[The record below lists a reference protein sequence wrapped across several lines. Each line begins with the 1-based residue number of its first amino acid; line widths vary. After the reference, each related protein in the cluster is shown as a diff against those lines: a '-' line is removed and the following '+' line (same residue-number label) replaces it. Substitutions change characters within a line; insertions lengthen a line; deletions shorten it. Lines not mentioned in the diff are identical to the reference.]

1 MQRMSSQFT
10 EKETESYYDAEDA
23 IYRAV
28 WDEDGSVH
36 WGLFDES
43 TGQDFLAACANL
55 DRMMVDK
62 GRIDSNS
69 RVLDLGCGNGATAI
83 ALSTRQ
89 GCHVT
94 GIDLSGVRIGN
105 AQKARESQGPEAQ
118 QKLAFQKASATALP
132 FPDGSF
138 THVWS
143 QAVIYHV
150 PDKRTV
156 LKEVYRVLA
165 PGGIMVFD
173 DLIKPQT
180 LISPEGQK
188 YVYERLLYDTEFTF
202 ESYQES
208 LVAQGFRVL
217 EAQDLSQHLKTSYLI
232 LADRTPKGESE
243 HAERYEYLTKAYL
256 ETAAAVDKQEVG
268 WGFFVCQK

>member
-1 MQRMSSQFT
+1 MSSQFT
-10 EKETESYYDAEDA
+10 EQETESYYDAEDA

-36 WGLFDES
+36 WGLFDER

-55 DRMMVDK
+55 DRVMVEK
-62 GRIDSNS
+62 GQIASSS

-83 ALSTRQ
+83 ALSARE

-94 GIDLSGVRIGN
+94 GIDLSGVRISN
-105 AQKARESQGPEAQ
+105 AQQARESQGLEAQ
-118 QKLAFQKASATALP
+118 QKLTFQKASATALP

-156 LKEVYRVLA
+156 LKEAYRVLA

-173 DLIKPQT
+173 DLIKPRSD
-180 LISPEGQK
+180 ISPQGQK

-202 ESYQES
+202 ESYQEA
-208 LVAQGFRVL
+208 LAAQGFRVL

-232 LADRTPKGESE
+232 LADQTPKGASE

-256 ETAAAVDKQEVG
+256 ETAAAVDKREVG

>member
-1 MQRMSSQFT
+1 MTSQFT
-10 EKETESYYDAEDA
+10 EKETETYYDGEDA

-43 TGQDFLAACANL
+43 TGRNFLAACANL
-55 DRMMVDK
+55 DRVMVEK
-62 GRIDSNS
+62 GHIDSNS

-83 ALSTRQ
+83 ALSARE

-94 GIDLSGVRIGN
+94 GIDLSGVRIAN
-105 AQKARESQGPEAQ
+105 AQAARESQSPESQ
-118 QKLAFQKASATALP
+118 QMLSFQKASATELP

-156 LKEVYRVLA
+156 LKEVHRVLA

-173 DLIKPQT
+173 DLVKPRPD
-180 LISPEGQK
+180 ISPEGQK

-202 ESYQES
+202 ESYQDA
-208 LVAQGFRVL
+208 LVDQGFQLLVS
-217 EAQDLSQHLKTSYLI
+217 QDLSEHLKTSYLM
-232 LADRTPKGESE
+232 LAERTPKGASE
-243 HAERYEYLTKAYL
+243 HAEHYEYLTKAYL
-256 ETAAAVDKQEVG
+256 ETAAAVDKREVG
-268 WGFFVCQK
+268 WGFYVCQK

>member
-1 MQRMSSQFT
+1 MSNKFT
-10 EKETESYYDAEDA
+10 ESETESYYDAEDA

-36 WGLFDES
+36 WGLFDDT

-55 DRMMVDK
+55 DRLMVER
-62 GRIDSNS
+62 GQIDSNA

-83 ALSTRQ
+83 TLSARQ

-94 GIDLSGVRIGN
+94 GVDLSGVRIGN
-105 AQKARESQGPEAQ
+105 AQKARESQSLQAKQ
-118 QKLAFQKASATALP
+118 NLTFQKASATALP

-150 PDKRTV
+150 PDKQTV
-156 LKEVYRVLA
+156 LKEVHRVLA
-165 PGGIMVFD
+165 PDGIMVFD
-173 DLIKPQT
+173 DLFKPKSE
-180 LISPEGQK
+180 ISPEGQEF
-188 YVYERLLYDTEFTF
+188 VYERLLYDTEFTF
-202 ESYQES
+202 VSYQES

-217 EAQDLSQHLKTSYLI
+217 EARDLSQHLKTSYLM
-232 LADRTPKGESE
+232 LADRTPKGPSE
-243 HAERYEYLTKAYL
+243 HAEHYEYLTKAYL

-268 WGFFVCQK
+268 WGFYVCQK

>member
-1 MQRMSSQFT
+1 MSSRFT
-10 EKETESYYDAEDA
+10 EQETESYYDAEDA
-23 IYRAV
+23 IYCAV
-28 WDEDGSVH
+28 WDGDGSVH

-55 DRMMVDK
+55 DRMMVER
-62 GRIDSNS
+62 GRIDSSS

-83 ALSTRQ
+83 ALSARQ

-94 GIDLSGVRIGN
+94 GIDLSGVRVAN
-105 AQKARESQGPEAQ
+105 AQKARESQTPEAQ
-118 QKLAFQKASATALP
+118 QKLAFQKASATELP

-150 PDKRTV
+150 PDKRTA
-156 LKEVYRVLA
+156 LKEAHRVLA

-173 DLIKPQT
+173 DLTKPKSE
-180 LISPEGQK
+180 ISSEAQK

-202 ESYQES
+202 ESYQDA
-208 LVAQGFRVL
+208 LADQGFRVL
-217 EAQDLSQHLKTSYLI
+217 EAQDLSEHLKTSYLI
-232 LADRTPKGESE
+232 LAERTPKGASE
-243 HAERYEYLTKAYL
+243 HAEHYEYLTKAYL
-256 ETAAAVDKQEVG
+256 ETAAAVDKRELG

>member
-1 MQRMSSQFT
+1 MSSQFT

-43 TGQDFLAACANL
+43 TGRDFLAACANL

-83 ALSTRQ
+83 ALSARQ

-105 AQKARESQGPEAQ
+105 AQKARASQGTDAQ

-173 DLIKPQT
+173 DLTKPQT
-180 LISPEGQK
+180 KISPEGQE

-202 ESYQES
+202 ESYQEG

-232 LADRTPKGESE
+232 LADRTPKGESV

>member
-1 MQRMSSQFT
+1 MSNHFT
-10 EKETESYYDAEDA
+10 EQETESYYNAEDA
-23 IYRAV
+23 IYRTV

-55 DRMMVDK
+55 DRVMVEK
-62 GRIDSNS
+62 GQIASAS
-69 RVLDLGCGNGATAI
+69 MVLDLGCGNGTTAI

-94 GIDLSGVRIGN
+94 GIDLSGVRIAN
-105 AQKARESQGPEAQ
+105 AQQARESQSPEAQ

-132 FPDGSF
+132 FSDGSF

-150 PDKRTV
+150 PDKRTA
-156 LKEVYRVLA
+156 LKEAYRVLA
-165 PGGIMVFD
+165 PGGMMVFD
-173 DLIKPQT
+173 DLIKPRPD
-180 LISPEGQK
+180 ISPEGQK

-202 ESYQES
+202 ESYQQA
-208 LVAQGFRVL
+208 LAAQGFRVL
-217 EAQDLSQHLKTSYLI
+217 EAQDLSEHLKTSYLM
-232 LADRTPKGESE
+232 LAERTPQNASE
-243 HAERYEYLTKAYL
+243 HAERYEYLAKAYL
-256 ETAAAVDKQEVG
+256 ETAAAVDKREVG
-268 WGFFVCQK
+268 WAFFVCQK

>member
-1 MQRMSSQFT
+1 MSNQFT

-23 IYRAV
+23 IYRTV

-55 DRMMVDK
+55 DHMMAEK
-62 GRIDSNS
+62 GRIDSDS

-83 ALSTRQ
+83 ALSARQ
-89 GCHVT
+89 GCQVT

-105 AQKARESQGPEAQ
+105 AQKARESQSLQAQ
-118 QKLAFQKASATALP
+118 QNLTFQKASATALP

-150 PDKRTV
+150 PYKRTV
-156 LKEVYRVLA
+156 LKEVHRVLA
-165 PGGIMVFD
+165 AGGIMVFD
-173 DLIKPQT
+173 DLIKPQSV
-180 LISPEGQK
+180 ISPEGQK

-217 EAQDLSQHLKTSYLI
+217 EAHDLSQHLKTSYLV
-232 LADRTPKGESE
+232 LADRTPKGSSE
-243 HAERYEYLTKAYL
+243 HAEHYEYLTKAYL
-256 ETAAAVDKQEVG
+256 ETAAAVDRQEMG